1 MRVPRIRRFRYAA
14 AGLALATAGALA
26 LPAGNAVAAG
36 STTAASTAASTAMT
50 PGPLL
55 SYVVNTKANHG
66 QVKKAEREITALGA
80 TVVYSYEQI
89 GVIIA
94 RSDDAGFAAK
104 LRGSK
109 TVDSVGASRT
119 KGIVQSD
126 VETTVEATVPA
137 VAPTDGSEP
146 LEADQWDLRQIGADK
161 AHASSL
167 GSRRVVVGVL
177 DSGIDATHED
187 LAPNV
192 DASLSVSCIDG
203 GKPNTDWNAWQP
215 TASDHGTHV
224 AGTIA
229 AAKNGKGIVGIAPNV
244 RLAAVK
250 VVDDGGFIY
259 PEYAICGFVWAGEHH
274 FQVTNNS
281 YFIDPWLFNCQNDPD
296 QAAVLTGV
304 RRAVEFSQRNG
315 VLSVAAAGN
324 DNIDLA
330 HKTTDP
336 VGPDDGTPVP
346 RPVDGSCLSLP
357 TELPGV
363 VVVTAVGAKGDKSFY
378 SSYGLGK
385 ATVAAPGGDSR
396 YQIPDTP
403 DRNGRV
409 LSTIPGNKYGYKQG
423 TSMATPHTVGVLA
436 LLASSHPWAGPDDLR
451 HLLRSQADQHACPT
465 VFDPSGDG
473 AWKAACESGS
483 AANGFYGAGI
493 INAAKAVDWWR
504 W

>member
-1 MRVPRIRRFRYAA
+1 MRVPRIRRLQYAA

-26 LPAGNAVAAG
+26 LPAGTAVAAD
-36 STTAASTAASTAMT
+36 SAASE

-55 SYVVNTKANHG
+55 NYVVNTKANHG
-66 QVKKAEREITALGA
+66 QVKKAEREITALGG

-104 LRGSK
+104 LRSSK
-109 TVDSVGASRT
+109 TIDSVGASRT

-126 VETTVEATVPA
+126 VETTVEAAVPA
-137 VAPTDGSEP
+137 AAPADGSEP
-146 LEADQWDLRQIGADK
+146 LEANQWDLRQIGADK
-161 AHASSL
+161 AHATTL

-192 DASLSVSCIDG
+192 DASQSVSCLDS
-203 GKPNTDWNAWQP
+203 GKPNTDWKAWQP
-215 TASDHGTHV
+215 TTSDHGTHV

-281 YFIDPWLFNCQNDPD
+281 YYIDPWLFNCKNDPD

-304 RRAVEFSQRNG
+304 RRAVAFSQRNG
-315 VLSVAAAGN
+315 VLNVAAAGN
-324 DNIDLA
+324 ENIDLA
-330 HKTTDP
+330 HKTTDTSS
-336 VGPDDGTPVP
+336 PDDTTPVP
-346 RPVDGSCLSLP
+346 RPVDDNCLSLP

-363 VVVTAVGAKGDKSFY
+363 VITTSVGVKGEKSFY

-396 YQIPDTP
+396 YQLPDTP
-403 DRNGRV
+403 DKNGRV
-409 LSTIPGNKYGYKQG
+409 LSTILGGKYGYKQG
-423 TSMATPHTVGVLA
+423 TSMASPHTTGVVA
-436 LLASSHPWAGPDDLR
+436 LLASSHPWAGPDELR
-451 HLLRSQADQHACPT
+451 HLLLSQADEHACPAS
-465 VFDPSGDG
+465 FDPSGDG
-473 AWKAACESGS
+473 AWKAVCQGGVES
-483 AANGFYGAGI
+483 NGFYGAGI
-493 INAAKAVDWWR
+493 VNAAKAVDWWR
-504 W
+504 L